1 MIIMKFLFNQSK
13 EEKKKFFFKSKFFD
27 LVLEQDIFHFL
38 LKHQVSVFD

>member
-13 EEKKKFFFKSKFFD
+13 EEKKFFKFKFFD

>member
-13 EEKKKFFFKSKFFD
+13 EEKKIFFNSNFFD